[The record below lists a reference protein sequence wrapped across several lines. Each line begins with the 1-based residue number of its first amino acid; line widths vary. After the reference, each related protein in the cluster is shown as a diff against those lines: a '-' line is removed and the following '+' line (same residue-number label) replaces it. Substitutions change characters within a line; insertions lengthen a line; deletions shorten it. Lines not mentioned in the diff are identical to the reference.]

1 MEHLDQGCNAG
12 LLDAKKA
19 SWRTTIHERKT
30 TKIIVSREMAV
41 NDLVCKDINAGS
53 LDLLMPSMMKK
64 TWRQVDTRGRGSND
78 AGNDEDGGQ
87 QFRKWN
93 KKTKLLY
100 FDVGRESIDDHGHG
114 YVVDPVG
121 KAGNY
126 LGQNH
131 LILCHCEYTWKS

>member
-1 MEHLDQGCNAG
+1 MPACWMQR
-12 LLDAKKA
+12 KKT
-19 SWRTTIHERKT
+19 SIYGRKT
-30 TKIIVSREMAV
+30 TKIIGLVSREMAV
-41 NDLVCKDINAGS
+41 NDLVCEDINAGS
-53 LDLLMPSMMKK
+53 LDLLMPSVMKK

-87 QFRKWN
+87 QLRKWN
-93 KKTKLLY
+93 KKTNLFY

-114 YVVDPVG
+114 CVMDPVG
-121 KAGNY
+121 KAENY